1 MCRVKSPQNGRKEL
15 AETKRNQNEL
25 KQNEECAWLT
35 EKKCKCLGGG
45 QVKREGEETFAHCA
59 QKLENANKC
68 KLAIFIS
75 LSPRGFFLLLASS
88 FFLALLLRCHVT
100 NSSREVCSFHP
111 LSLSP
116 MSPFLRVCLCCQATL
131 IQKYFGRWH
140 LKCHIYMAFLCGP
153 MSATSPDF
161 LYSPPP
167 PSVPVVCCGILKR
180 AISLRTFLHN
190 GHV

>member
-1 MCRVKSPQNGRKEL
+1 MANRK
-15 AETKRNQNEL
+15 KVQMP
-25 KQNEECAWLT
+25 
-35 EKKCKCLGGG
+35 GSG
-45 QVKREGEETFAHCA
+45 REGEETFAHCG

-75 LSPRGFFLLLASS
+75 LSPRVYFFLLLASS

-111 LSLSP
+111 LSL
-116 MSPFLRVCLCCQATL
+116 SPFLRVCLCCQATL

-153 MSATSPDF
+153 MSATSPCF
-161 LYSPPP
+161 LYSL
-167 PSVPVVCCGILKR
+167 PSPSPFCAVVCCGILKR

>member
-1 MCRVKSPQNGRKEL
+1 MQINVSWPFSFLFLLVC
-15 AETKRNQNEL
+15 
-25 KQNEECAWLT
+25 
-35 EKKCKCLGGG
+35 
-45 QVKREGEETFAHCA
+45 
-59 QKLENANKC
+59 
-68 KLAIFIS
+68 
-75 LSPRGFFLLLASS
+75 FFLLLASS

-116 MSPFLRVCLCCQATL
+116 LSPFLRVCLCCQATL

-161 LYSPPP
+161 LYSL
-167 PSVPVVCCGILKR
+167 PSPSPFCACCLLWHFKTRHLSPHISTQWPRIKVTHVLKYNDT
-180 AISLRTFLHN
+180 SM
-190 GHV
+190 G